1 MGVLL
6 TCGHQ
11 ETMCGSGAVDMVW
24 TAEDEELEARAKL
37 RAPLQLALGSVA
49 GGEENWDFG

>member
-1 MGVLL
+1 
-6 TCGHQ
+6 
-11 ETMCGSGAVDMVW
+11 MVW